1 MAAPSPAP
9 PYTPRRRGVPVRG
22 GRGGIGGRRPDHA
35 TGSPPGGHP
44 APAGLEV
51 ADLRRRWLPAAV
63 CAAALAA
70 GAGGVLASTGGRLP
84 WLSGA
89 RGQTALGAGRA
100 ASPCGGEALREDN
113 FPPLAGAAAQP
124 ALAAQPHAAAPP
136 SSAAPGATDT
146 RPQEFQPDE
155 AAFAQLLQREG
166 ASVQMSVF
174 RTHFNHASPSQ
185 AANIALVARKLTGQV
200 VRPGAVF
207 SYNGVVGPYSRAN
220 GYGWGRMF
228 LGQRIVPS
236 IGGGVCQGAST
247 LYNAVLLA
255 DLPVVEQHFHGLT
268 VPYLAPGRDAT
279 VADEGSLDFR
289 FRNTT
294 GGPLVLWSQAERR
307 WLTIAIYGRR
317 HPPQVVIHTEVLAR
331 RPFPTVVV
339 RDAQLPAGSE
349 RVAAPGQ
356 DGVTARAWAVIEQPD
371 GTQKRR
377 DLGTHTYRPSPR
389 VILRGPGAPSAAAP
403 SAAG

>member
-1 MAAPSPAP
+1 MAA
-9 PYTPRRRGVPVRG
+9 R
-22 GRGGIGGRRPDHA
+22 
-35 TGSPPGGHP
+35 
-44 APAGLEV
+44 
-51 ADLRRRWLPAAV
+51 
-63 CAAALAA
+63 
-70 GAGGVLASTGGRLP
+70 
-84 WLSGA
+84 
-89 RGQTALGAGRA
+89 
-100 ASPCGGEALREDN
+100 PCGRTTSRPSRGSAL
-113 FPPLAGAAAQP
+113 P
-124 ALAAQPHAAAPP
+124 ALAASPPAAAPASP
-136 SSAAPGATDT
+136 EAQGSTDG

-174 RTHFNHASPSQ
+174 GTQFNHASPSQ
-185 AANIALVARKLTGQV
+185 AANIALVARRLTGHV

-207 SYNGVVGPYSRAN
+207 SYNGLLAPYSRAN

-279 VADEGSLDFR
+279 VTDLGSLDFR
-289 FRNTT
+289 FRNST
-294 GGPLVLWSQAERR
+294 GAPLVLWSQAERR
-307 WLTIAIYGRR
+307 WLTIAIYGPRR
-317 HPPQVVIHTEVLAR
+317 PPEVVIHTEVLAR
-331 RPFPTVVV
+331 KPFPTVVV
-339 RDAQLPAGSE
+339 RDPRLPAGSE

-356 DGVTARAWAVIEQPD
+356 DGVTARAWAVIQQPD

-389 VILRGPGAPSAAAP
+389 VLLRGPGVRPGSPAPSTP